1 MNNMESIL
9 RSVARNA
16 FCKVCKDAGKSE
28 KEYTSHY
35 VKDRPGPNGV
45 VVCPLLLSLEC
56 RYCHAKGHTPKCCPV
71 IQSKNTVS
79 DYDKKKAENRS
90 WELKTIE
97 LRKKKN
103 HPDGPFIAHPT
114 PLRTKST
121 NMFSLLVEEETNED
135 FDIII
140 SDEPTPE
147 FPPLTNKAVD
157 EKKEPTLSG
166 WAMMAAKEAIKSPQP
181 DEVPMPSTSLL
192 KDVLPPMPDIV
203 CDNWADDC
211 ETDEEYEVELS
222 DTANDDIYN
231 CETDEEDYIY

>member
-1 MNNMESIL
+1 MNNMETIL

-71 IQSKNTVS
+71 ILARNVTS
-79 DYDKKKAENRS
+79 DYDKKKAENRC
-90 WELKTIE
+90 WELKTLE
-97 LRKKKN
+97 LRKTKN
-103 HPDGPFIAHPT
+103 HRDGPFIAHPT
-114 PLRTKST
+114 PLRTKPT
-121 NMFSLLVEEETNED
+121 NMFSLLVEDDED
-135 FDIII
+135 EDEDEFDIII

-147 FPPLTNKAVD
+147 FPPLTNKAID
-157 EKKEPTLSG
+157 ENKEPTLSG

-181 DEVPMPSTSLL
+181 DEVPMPSISLL
-192 KDVLPPMPDIV
+192 KDVLPAMPNIV

-211 ETDEEYEVELS
+211 QTDEDEDEDE
-222 DTANDDIYN
+222 DEDIYN